1 MESRRNELAGWGCIP
16 FTYIGYTA
24 QQTMEMGEKGIKCVQ
39 LQPLER
45 RNKRGKIPDQH
56 YKVSL
61 FSNPGDKVLKR

>member
-45 RNKRGKIPDQH
+45 RNKRGKN
-56 YKVSL
+56 L
-61 FSNPGDKVLKR
+61 L